1 MVRPIIDG
9 FVRWV
14 ACLSSFHP
22 GRGLSKLK
30 CMEKIRDHAAGIDI
44 GSRQVFVS
52 VEGEPVCSFETFTS
66 DFIALS
72 SYLVE
77 KKVNTVAMEATG
89 IYWVVLYDILK
100 ESGLDVWLVDG
111 RQTKQVPG
119 RKTDVK
125 DCQWIQ
131 QLHSYG
137 LLNRCY
143 VSEGLLK
150 ELRSYQRLREDH
162 LRSASMHIQHMQK
175 ALISMNIRLPEVL
188 SQIHGQSGTAMIK
201 AILAG
206 ERDKETLLSLC
217 HKTVKE
223 KKSQQILKALE
234 GYYTESGLFALGQA
248 YQAYLFYQ
256 DQIEACDKRIEL
268 TLEHINQDTDLPPGI
283 EPGKRKPIRHHK
295 PQVTDLDK
303 HLLKVFGGRDATRL
317 PGFTDYNWLQLYT
330 ELGSDLSNW
339 PSEKHFTSW
348 LGLSPGQN
356 NSGKRKKSK
365 RKGKPLVGQIFKEI
379 AHGLLNSKYI
389 GWGAFARRIRGRKG
403 APIAI
408 KATARK
414 LAVQYWRLM
423 VKGSDFV
430 EKGIENYEKQILM
443 QKQRQLNR
451 LALELNLV
459 VTSP

>member
-1 MVRPIIDG
+1 
-9 FVRWV
+9 
-14 ACLSSFHP
+14 
-22 GRGLSKLK
+22 
-30 CMEKIRDHAAGIDI
+30 
-44 GSRQVFVS
+44 
-52 VEGEPVCSFETFTS
+52 
-66 DFIALS
+66 
-72 SYLVE
+72 
-77 KKVNTVAMEATG
+77 
-89 IYWVVLYDILK
+89 
-100 ESGLDVWLVDG
+100 
-111 RQTKQVPG
+111 
-119 RKTDVK
+119 
-125 DCQWIQ
+125 
-131 QLHSYG
+131 
-137 LLNRCY
+137 
-143 VSEGLLK
+143 
-150 ELRSYQRLREDH
+150 
-162 LRSASMHIQHMQK
+162 
-175 ALISMNIRLPEVL
+175 
-188 SQIHGQSGTAMIK
+188 
-201 AILAG
+201 
-206 ERDKETLLSLC
+206 
-217 HKTVKE
+217 
-223 KKSQQILKALE
+223 
-234 GYYTESGLFALGQA
+234 LGQA